1 MAKNNKQSYGDDAQG
16 AGDFKE
22 KLISVNRTSKTVK
35 GGKQMGFAALT
46 VVGDGSGRVGFGYG
60 KAREVPQAIAKA
72 MDQAR
77 KSMQAI
83 PLKGLT
89 VQHEIW
95 GTHGATR
102 VFMRPASDGTGVI
115 AGGAMRAVFEV
126 AGVQNVLAKSY
137 GSRNPINL
145 VRATLDAL
153 KRMNLPS
160 DVAAKR
166 GKSLEDILGPQASA

>member
-1 MAKNNKQSYGDDAQG
+1 MAQMNYDDSQSGGDL
-16 AGDFKE
+16 KE
-22 KLISVNRTSKTVK
+22 KLVTVNRVSKTVK
-35 GGKQMGFAALT
+35 GGKQFAFTALT
-46 VVGDGSGRVGFGYG
+46 VVGDGAGRVGFGYG
-60 KAREVPQAIAKA
+60 KAKEVPAAIAKA

-77 KSMQAI
+77 KNMLTV

-89 VQHEIW
+89 LQHEIW

-126 AGVQNVLAKSY
+126 AGVQNVLAKAF
-137 GSRNPINL
+137 GSRNPINM
-145 VRATLDAL
+145 VRATMDAL

-160 DVAAKR
+160 DIAAKR
-166 GKSLEDILGPQASA
+166 GKTVEEILA

>member
-1 MAKNNKQSYGDDAQG
+1 MAQMNYDDSQSGSDL
-16 AGDFKE
+16 KE
-22 KLISVNRTSKTVK
+22 KLVTVNRVSKTVK
-35 GGKQMGFAALT
+35 GGKQFAFTALT
-46 VVGDGSGRVGFGYG
+46 VVGDGAGRVGFGYG
-60 KAREVPQAIAKA
+60 KAKEVPAAIAKA

-77 KSMQAI
+77 KNMLTV

-89 VQHEIW
+89 LQHEIW

-126 AGVQNVLAKSY
+126 AGVQNVLAKAF
-137 GSRNPINL
+137 GSRNPINM
-145 VRATLDAL
+145 VRATMDAL

-160 DVAAKR
+160 DIAAKR
-166 GKSLEDILGPQASA
+166 GKTIEEILA

>member
-1 MAKNNKQSYGDDAQG
+1 MASQQHYDVVQSGSDL
-16 AGDFKE
+16 KE
-22 KLISVNRTSKTVK
+22 KLVTVNRVSKTVK
-35 GGKQMGFAALT
+35 GGKQFAFTALT

-60 KAREVPQAIAKA
+60 KAREVPQAISKA

-77 KSMQAI
+77 KNMISV

-89 VQHEIW
+89 LQHEIW
-95 GTHGATR
+95 GNHGATR

-126 AGVQNVLAKSY
+126 AGVQNVLAKSF
-137 GSRNPINL
+137 GSRNPINM

-153 KRMNLPS
+153 KKMNMPS
-160 DVAAKR
+160 EIAAKR
-166 GKSLEDILGPQASA
+166 GKTLDEILA

>member
-1 MAKNNKQSYGDDAQG
+1 MATNYQIDDVQG
-16 AGDFKE
+16 GGEFKE
-22 KLISVNRTSKTVK
+22 KLVAVNRVSKTVK
-35 GGKQMGFAALT
+35 GGKQFAFTALT
-46 VVGDGSGRVGFGYG
+46 VVGDGAGRVGFGYG
-60 KAREVPQAIAKA
+60 KAREVPQAISKA

-77 KSMQAI
+77 KNMISV
-83 PLKGLT
+83 PLKGLSL
-89 VQHEIW
+89 QHEIW

-126 AGVQNVLAKSY
+126 AGVQNVLAKSF
-137 GSRNPINL
+137 GSRNPINM

-160 DVAAKR
+160 DIAAKR
-166 GKSLEDILGPQASA
+166 GKTVEELLG